1 MILALEPLSYYFSM
15 KPEEFWNC
23 EYKYINTF
31 IQTNMIKLLDDFKMQ
46 IILQEAVTDKLI
58 KADSMSKRPKV
69 IPLKKMFAK
78 LFEKESKIKYQSPQE
93 QIARLRKLK

>member
-1 MILALEPLSYYFSM
+1 M

-23 EYKYINTF
+23 EYRYINTF
-31 IQTNMIKLLDDFKMQ
+31 LRINMIKMLDDFKIE

-58 KADSMSKRPKV
+58 KADSMSKKPKI
-69 IPLKKMFAK
+69 IPLKRMFSK
-78 LFEKESKIKYQSPQE
+78 LFETEPKIKYQSSEE

>member
-1 MILALEPLSYYFSM
+1 M
-15 KPEEFWNC
+15 KPDEFWNC

-31 IQTNMIKLLDDFKMQ
+31 LQANMVRILDDFKMQ

-69 IPLKKMFAK
+69 IPLKKMFTK
-78 LFEKESKIKYQSPQE
+78 LFEIEPKIKYQSPQE

>member
-1 MILALEPLSYYFSM
+1 M
-15 KPEEFWNC
+15 KPDEFWNC
-23 EYKYINTF
+23 EYRHTNTF
-31 IQTNMIKLLDDFKMQ
+31 LQTNMVRILDDFKMQ

-69 IPLKKMFAK
+69 ISLKKMFAK
-78 LFEKESKIKYQSPQE
+78 LFDKEPKIHYQSPQE

>member
-1 MILALEPLSYYFSM
+1 M
-15 KPEEFWNC
+15 KPDEFWNC
-23 EYKYINTF
+23 EYRCINTF
-31 IQTNMIKLLDDFKMQ
+31 LQTNMVRILDDFKMQ
-46 IILQEAVTDKLI
+46 IMLQEAVTDKLI

-78 LFEKESKIKYQSPQE
+78 LFETEPKIRYQTPQE

>member
-1 MILALEPLSYYFSM
+1 M

-23 EYKYINTF
+23 EYRYINTF
-31 IQTNMIKLLDDFKMQ
+31 LRINMIKMLDDFKIE

-58 KADSMSKRPKV
+58 KADSMSKKPKI
-69 IPLKKMFAK
+69 IPLKRMFAK
-78 LFEKESKIKYQSPQE
+78 LFETEPKIKYQSPEE

>member
-1 MILALEPLSYYFSM
+1 MVRI
-15 KPEEFWNC
+15 
-23 EYKYINTF
+23 
-31 IQTNMIKLLDDFKMQ
+31 LDDFKMQ
-46 IILQEAVTDKLI
+46 IMLQEAVTDKLI

-78 LFEKESKIKYQSPQE
+78 LFEIEPKIKYQSPQE

>member
-1 MILALEPLSYYFSM
+1 M
-15 KPEEFWNC
+15 KPDEFWNC
-23 EYKYINTF
+23 EYRYINTF
-31 IQTNMIKLLDDFKMQ
+31 LQTNMVRILDDFKMQ
-46 IILQEAVTDKLI
+46 IMLQEAVTDKLI

-78 LFEKESKIKYQSPQE
+78 LFETEPKIKYQSPQE

>member
-1 MILALEPLSYYFSM
+1 MYALEPLAYYFNM
-15 KPEEFWNC
+15 KPDEFWNC
-23 EYKYINTF
+23 EYRHINTF
-31 IQTNMIKLLDDFKMQ
+31 LQTNMVRILDDFKMQ
-46 IILQEAVTDKLI
+46 IMLQEAVTDKLI

-78 LFEKESKIKYQSPQE
+78 LFETEPKIKYQSPQE